1 MHDTQLVYP
10 MFGLVLLSA
19 FVLVLLFRRRV
30 KAVRDG
36 RVSARYFAL
45 FRNELEPEET
55 VKAARHFSNLFEAP
69 TLYYAACI
77 TAMVTHNASPGAIAL
92 AWMYVAARIL
102 HAIIHLGANRLR
114 YRIRIYFFS
123 WVVLLALW
131 IDVVV
136 YTALHGSA

>member
-10 MFGLVLLSA
+10 MFVLVLLSA

-77 TAMVTHNASPGAIAL
+77 TAMVTHNASPGVITL

-136 YTALHGSA
+136 NTALHGSA

>member
-1 MHDTQLVYP
+1 MKETQLVYP
-10 MFGLVLLSA
+10 MFALVLLSA

-30 KAVRDG
+30 QAVRG
-36 RVSARYFAL
+36 GSVSVRYFAL
-45 FRNELEPEET
+45 FQGEVEPEDT

-77 TAMVTHNASPGAIAL
+77 TAMVTHNGSPGVITL
-92 AWMYVAARIL
+92 AWLYVAARL
-102 HAIIHLGANRLR
+102 VHAVIHLGANRLR

-123 WVVLLALW
+123 WIVLLALW

-136 YTALHGSA
+136 NAALHVSG

>member
-1 MHDTQLVYP
+1 MRDTQLVYP
-10 MFGLVLLSA
+10 MFVLVLLSA

-77 TAMVTHNASPGAIAL
+77 TAMVTHNASPGVITL

-136 YTALHGSA
+136 NTALHGSA